1 MMKDQAGIAYMM
13 NDQAG
18 IASGFAARMHPAYA
32 SISANEAKIAARRSS
47 SIGITR
53 CYLKRQKSSH
63 RMYYAW
69 TDNLVAASVRCHIR
83 YPVKPLVQ
91 VFIAIDSFLAYLI
104 QGVPGQLVKRA
115 GWTQTGF
122 LFTNMCKH

>member
-1 MMKDQAGIAYMM
+1 MKMDQAGIAYMI

-18 IASGFAARMHPAYA
+18 IFFGFAARMHSAYA

-53 CYLKRQKSSH
+53 CYLRRQKASH
-63 RMYYAW
+63 RMCYAW
-69 TDNLVAASVRCHIR
+69 TDNLVGASVRCHIR

-115 GWTQTGF
+115 GCTLPGF
-122 LFTNMCKH
+122 VSTNMCKH